1 MKKIR
6 KKQKTKKNKN
16 KQVLKEKGN
25 TLSTVEI
32 QLCSVQLNFYH

>member
-6 KKQKTKKNKN
+6 KK
-16 KQVLKEKGN
+16 KQELKEKGN

-32 QLCSVQLNFYH
+32 NLCSVQLNFYQ

>member
-6 KKQKTKKNKN
+6 KKKNKN
-16 KQVLKEKGN
+16 KQELKEKGN

-32 QLCSVQLNFYH
+32 NLCSVQSNFYH